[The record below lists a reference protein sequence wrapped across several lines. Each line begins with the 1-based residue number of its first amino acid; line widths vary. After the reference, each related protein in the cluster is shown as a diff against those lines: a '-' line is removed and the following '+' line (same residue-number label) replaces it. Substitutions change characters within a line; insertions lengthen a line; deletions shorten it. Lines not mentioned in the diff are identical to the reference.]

1 MAKPR
6 NYKRERQLQIA
17 RGETG
22 GSDSGHSMRG
32 RARRAYEKANGDLPS
47 NVDVD
52 HKKPVKSGGTNA
64 KSNLRV
70 RSEHSNATQGGT
82 IGNAKAKGKRKP

>member
-1 MAKPR
+1 MKKPR

-22 GSDSGHSMRG
+22 GSGSGHSMRG
-32 RARRAYEKANGDLPS
+32 RARRAYEKAHGDLPS

-52 HKKPVKSGGTNA
+52 HKKPVKAGGSNA

-70 RSEHSNATQGGT
+70 RTEHSNAVQGGT
-82 IGNAKAKGKRKP
+82 LGDAKAKGRRR